1 MKKAIFFLLSVILLV
16 SCKQDEPKAF
26 IVDPM
31 ATVNLKPQ
39 ATAWNSKAMKVKS
52 SVEYL
57 SSAEIVKQTTV
68 IHFTTILYG
77 KPASATRMFDPAQ
90 RDTVSAIPMLKMW
103 GTDIIKEDGTIEVG
117 FIEAKDLVLEIWHGW
132 DKGLPFSECK
142 IDTIAYIPNSVL
154 RAAETAIKQAYNA
167 NDNETVYR
175 LFNEAFT
182 FRPTTGS
189 EYKAL
194 KLQGLN

>member
-1 MKKAIFFLLSVILLV
+1 MILATLFV
-16 SCKQDEPKAF
+16 VACNPVEPEIGFK
-26 IVDPM
+26 IDPT
-31 ATVNLKPQ
+31 ATINIKPDLKS
-39 ATAWNSKAMKVKS
+39 WKSNSMKVKS

-68 IHFTTILYG
+68 IHFTTTLYG

-90 RDTVSAIPMLKMW
+90 RDTVSAVPMLKMW
-103 GTDIIKEDGTIEVG
+103 GTDVIKEDGTIEVG

-132 DKGLPFSECK
+132 DKGFPFSQCK

-154 RAAETAIKQAYNA
+154 RAAETAIKQAYNTK
-167 NDNETVYR
+167 DNETVYR

-182 FRPTTGS
+182 FRPTTGA